1 MKNTRTTMQWA
12 LLIEKTFQIAL
23 LQSSTTAMIWW
34 ADARFCSPS
43 YYHIIPFTKEGLMH
57 EWGDE
62 NKGGSEQWTSDKS
75 KEVPDF
81 SPLLSMSR
89 IYNDF
94 NLWSSSAA
102 QNSEG
107 QQHLE
112 PESRAGGRGA
122 MAARTDGSRYP
133 FLHPKESSSEFGS
146 HISTWKTCI
155 KSYFRI
161 L

>member
-1 MKNTRTTMQWA
+1 LKNTRTTMQWA

-43 YYHIIPFTKEGLMH
+43 YYHIVPFTKEGLMH

-62 NKGGSEQWTSDKS
+62 NKGGSEKWTSDKS

-112 PESRAGGRGA
+112 PERSFSSNLAPYSGKKISCGGHN
-122 MAARTDGSRYP
+122 P
-133 FLHPKESSSEFGS
+133 FQLQMS
-146 HISTWKTCI
+146 HT
-155 KSYFRI
+155 
-161 L
+161 